1 MKQEDERLQLAIL
14 RLKRPAREA
23 VCRLNTGLEP
33 KRACCAGA
41 ARLQRKDFLHGRCSI
56 QSAVHSV
63 ATCSH
68 QGQRS
73 FLITAREL
81 WGISDVE
88 GWYCPKCRQLQWGNP
103 CPSGCLQAMESC
115 QAQGVYALRTRF
127 SGCDSSALFSSHSK
141 QRAARSRVD
150 QGQSPPIGVAVLV
163 MAVFTR
169 EP

>member
-1 MKQEDERLQLAIL
+1 MKQEDDRLQLAIL
-14 RLKRPAREA
+14 RLKRPAGEA
-23 VCRLNTGLEP
+23 VCRFNTGLEP

-88 GWYCPKCRQLQWGNP
+88 GWYCPKCRH
-103 CPSGCLQAMESC
+103 CS
-115 QAQGVYALRTRF
+115 
-127 SGCDSSALFSSHSK
+127 
-141 QRAARSRVD
+141 
-150 QGQSPPIGVAVLV
+150 GVAPAQ
-163 MAVFTR
+163 MAAYKPWSHVKR
-169 EP
+169 KESMP